1 MNVTDKIAIVTGGG
15 RGIGR
20 AISHVLANNGADVV
34 VADINEGDAQAVSG
48 ELDSL
53 GRRSLAVGVDVT
65 DNGSVDGLASQT
77 LDAFGRIDIV
87 VNNAGTIGA
96 PGWEGRDRP
105 NDDDWNY
112 IHEVNVKGI
121 ARVTEAVAEHMKSRK
136 YGKIVNIASV
146 AGRVG
151 TRTNFAYGASKA
163 AAINLTRCYATEY
176 APYSI
181 NVNCVCPGLVWT
193 KMWERI
199 AQSTN
204 RAEHR
209 RGNDTPRVVR
219 PLRADQHS
227 SWQGADAGGD
237 RERGGVP
244 GVRSREGNHRPVPER
259 GRRIH
264 DELRHLFT
272 LGASLHLANGEQRAV
287 SS

>member
-20 AISHVLANNGADVV
+20 AISHVLAKNGADVV
-34 VADINEGDAQAVSG
+34 VADINEGDAQAVSQ
-48 ELDSL
+48 ELGAL
-53 GRRSLAVGVDVT
+53 GRRSQAVAVDVT
-65 DNGSVDGLASQT
+65 DQCSVDELAAQT
-77 LDAFGRIDIV
+77 LDEFGRIDIV

-96 PGWEGRDRP
+96 PGWEERLRP
-105 NDDDWNY
+105 NDDDWDH

-121 ARVTEAVAEHMKSRK
+121 AKVTETVAEHMKSRQ

-163 AAINLTRCYATEY
+163 AAINLTRCYAVEY

-199 AQSTN
+199 AS
-204 RAEHR
+204 R
-209 RGNDTPRVVR
+209 RIGLNIDEEMTPRESFDRYVQISTPIGKEQTPEEIANAVAF
-219 PLRADQHS
+219 LAS
-227 SWQGADAGGD
+227 DAARGITGQSLNVDGG
-237 RERGGVP
+237 
-244 GVRSREGNHRPVPER
+244 
-259 GRRIH
+259 
-264 DELRHLFT
+264 FT
-272 LGASLHLANGEQRAV
+272 MD
-287 SS
+287 

>member
-20 AISHVLANNGADVV
+20 AISHVLAKNGADVV
-34 VADINEGDAQAVSG
+34 VADINEGDAQAVSQ
-48 ELDSL
+48 ELGAL
-53 GRRSLAVGVDVT
+53 GRRSQAVAVDVT
-65 DNGSVDGLASQT
+65 DQCSVDELAAQT
-77 LDAFGRIDIV
+77 LDEFGRIDIV

-96 PGWEGRDRP
+96 PGWEERLRP
-105 NDDDWNY
+105 NDDDWDH

-121 ARVTEAVAEHMKSRK
+121 AKVTETVAEHMKSRQ

-163 AAINLTRCYATEY
+163 AAINLTRCYAVEF

-199 AQSTN
+199 AS
-204 RAEHR
+204 R
-209 RGNDTPRVVR
+209 RIGLNIDEEMTPRESFDRYVQISTPIGKEQTPEEIANAVAF
-219 PLRADQHS
+219 LAS
-227 SWQGADAGGD
+227 DASRGITGQSLNVDGG
-237 RERGGVP
+237 
-244 GVRSREGNHRPVPER
+244 
-259 GRRIH
+259 
-264 DELRHLFT
+264 FT
-272 LGASLHLANGEQRAV
+272 MD
-287 SS
+287 

>member
-20 AISHVLANNGADVV
+20 AISHVLAKNGADVV
-34 VADINEGDAQAVSG
+34 VADINEGDAQAVSQ
-48 ELDSL
+48 ELGAL
-53 GRRSLAVGVDVT
+53 GRRSQAVAVDVT
-65 DNGSVDGLASQT
+65 DQCSVDELAAQT
-77 LDAFGRIDIV
+77 LDEFGRIDIV

-96 PGWEGRDRP
+96 PGWEERLRP
-105 NDDDWNY
+105 NDDDWDH

-121 ARVTEAVAEHMKSRK
+121 AKVTETVAEHMKSRQ

-163 AAINLTRCYATEY
+163 AAINLTRCYAVEF

-199 AQSTN
+199 AS
-204 RAEHR
+204 R
-209 RGNDTPRVVR
+209 RIGLNIDEEMTPRESFDRYVQISTPIGKEQTPEEIANAVAF
-219 PLRADQHS
+219 LAS
-227 SWQGADAGGD
+227 DAARGITGQSLNVDGG
-237 RERGGVP
+237 
-244 GVRSREGNHRPVPER
+244 
-259 GRRIH
+259 
-264 DELRHLFT
+264 FT
-272 LGASLHLANGEQRAV
+272 MD
-287 SS
+287 

>member
-20 AISHVLANNGADVV
+20 AISHVLANNGAEVV

-105 NDDDWNY
+105 NDDDWDY

-199 AQSTN
+199 AQ
-204 RAEHR
+204 R
-209 RGNDTPRVVR
+209 RIGLNIDEEMTPRESFDRYVQISTPIGKEQTPEEIANAVVFLASEAAR
-219 PLRADQHS
+219 GITGQSLNVD
-227 SWQGADAGGD
+227 GG
-237 RERGGVP
+237 
-244 GVRSREGNHRPVPER
+244 
-259 GRRIH
+259 
-264 DELRHLFT
+264 FT
-272 LGASLHLANGEQRAV
+272 MN
-287 SS
+287 

>member
-1 MNVTDKIAIVTGGG
+1 MDVSDQIAIVTGGG

-20 AISHVLANNGADVV
+20 AISHVLASNGADVV

-77 LDAFGRIDIV
+77 LDAFGRIDIL

-105 NDDDWNY
+105 NDDDWNH
-112 IHEVNVKGI
+112 IHDVNVHGI
-121 ARVTEAVAEHMKSRK
+121 ARVTDAVVEHMKSRK

-146 AGRVG
+146 AGRTG

-163 AAINLTRCYATEY
+163 AAINLTRCYASDL

-199 AQSTN
+199 AS
-204 RAEHR
+204 
-209 RGNDTPRVVR
+209 
-219 PLRADQHS
+219 
-227 SWQGADAGGD
+227 
-237 RERGGVP
+237 
-244 GVRSREGNHRPVPER
+244 
-259 GRRIH
+259 RRIGLSID
-264 DELRHLFT
+264 DEMTTRESFDRFVESNT
-272 LGASLHLANGEQRAV
+272 PLGREQTPEEIANAVAFLASEAASGITGQALNVDGGYAMN
-287 SS
+287 

>member
-20 AISHVLANNGADVV
+20 AISHVLAKNGADVV
-34 VADINEGDAQAVSG
+34 VADINEGDAQAVSQ
-48 ELDSL
+48 ELGAL
-53 GRRSLAVGVDVT
+53 GRRSQAVAVDVT
-65 DNGSVDGLASQT
+65 DQCSVDELAAQT
-77 LDAFGRIDIV
+77 LDEFGRIDIV

-96 PGWEGRDRP
+96 PGWEERLRP
-105 NDDDWNY
+105 NDDDWDH

-121 ARVTEAVAEHMKSRK
+121 AKVTETVAEHMKSRQ

-146 AGRVG
+146 AGRTG

-199 AQSTN
+199 AS
-204 RAEHR
+204 
-209 RGNDTPRVVR
+209 
-219 PLRADQHS
+219 
-227 SWQGADAGGD
+227 
-237 RERGGVP
+237 
-244 GVRSREGNHRPVPER
+244 
-259 GRRIH
+259 RRIGLNI
-264 DELRHLFT
+264 DEEMTTRESFDRYVQISTPLGKEQTPEEIANAVAFLASDAARGITGQSLNVDGGFT
-272 LGASLHLANGEQRAV
+272 MD
-287 SS
+287 

>member
-1 MNVTDKIAIVTGGG
+1 MDVSDQIAIVTGGG

-20 AISHVLANNGADVV
+20 AITHVLANNGADVV

-48 ELDSL
+48 ELASL

-105 NDDDWNY
+105 NDDDWNH
-112 IHEVNVKGI
+112 IHDVNVHGI
-121 ARVTEAVAEHMKSRK
+121 ARVTDAVVEHMKSRK

-146 AGRVG
+146 AGRTG

-163 AAINLTRCYATEY
+163 AAINLTRCYASDL

-199 AQSTN
+199 AS
-204 RAEHR
+204 
-209 RGNDTPRVVR
+209 
-219 PLRADQHS
+219 
-227 SWQGADAGGD
+227 
-237 RERGGVP
+237 
-244 GVRSREGNHRPVPER
+244 
-259 GRRIH
+259 RRIGLSID
-264 DELRHLFT
+264 DEMTTRESFDRFVESNT
-272 LGASLHLANGEQRAV
+272 PLGREQTPEEIANAVAFLASEAASGITGQALNVDGGYAMN
-287 SS
+287 

>member
-1 MNVTDKIAIVTGGG
+1 MNVTDKMAIVTGGG

-20 AISHVLANNGADVV
+20 AISHVLAKNGADVV
-34 VADINEGDAQAVSG
+34 VADINEGDAQAVSQ
-48 ELDSL
+48 ELGAL
-53 GRRSLAVGVDVT
+53 GRRSQAVAVDVT
-65 DNGSVDGLASQT
+65 DQCSVNELAAQT
-77 LDAFGRIDIV
+77 LDEFGRIDIV

-96 PGWEGRDRP
+96 PGWEERLRP
-105 NDDDWNY
+105 NDDDWDH

-121 ARVTEAVAEHMKSRK
+121 AKVTETVAEHMKSRQ

-199 AQSTN
+199 AS
-204 RAEHR
+204 R
-209 RGNDTPRVVR
+209 RIGLNIDEEMTPRESFDRYVQISTPIGKEQTPEEIANAVAF
-219 PLRADQHS
+219 LVS
-227 SWQGADAGGD
+227 DAARGITGQSLNVDGG
-237 RERGGVP
+237 
-244 GVRSREGNHRPVPER
+244 
-259 GRRIH
+259 
-264 DELRHLFT
+264 FT
-272 LGASLHLANGEQRAV
+272 MD
-287 SS
+287 